1 MGDYITLF
9 LEQLLQESFEEQLQA
24 FKRIQKDVLENM
36 EVTILNRKEELSKLE
51 NVRDQINDMK

>member
-1 MGDYITLF
+1 MSDYITLF